1 MQLVFATNNKNKV
14 KEISAVV
21 GDTFTVV
28 GLAEIGCNEDIPETN
43 PTIEGNASQ
52 KAWFVTDKFN
62 VNCFADDT
70 GLEIEALDGAPGVI
84 SARFAGPQC
93 SAADNVKK
101 VLSMME
107 GKTNRKACFRTIISL
122 VLDGTEYQ
130 FEGRVNGT
138 ILEAPRG
145 GDGFGYDPIFM
156 PEETNQ
162 SFAEMPL
169 DEKNAISHRGRAT
182 QKLLQFLKE
191 RSEK

>member
-1 MQLVFATNNKNKV
+1 MMQLVFATNNKNKV

-21 GDTFTVV
+21 GDKFTVV

-52 KAWFVTDKFN
+52 KAWFITNKYK

-93 SAADNVKK
+93 SAADNVAK
-101 VLSMME
+101 VLSLME

-122 VLDGTEYQ
+122 ILDGTEYQ

-156 PEETNQ
+156 PENTNQ
-162 SFAEMPL
+162 SFAEMAL
-169 DEKNAISHRGRAT
+169 DVKNAISHRGRAT
-182 QKLLQFLKE
+182 QKLLQFLKD
-191 RSEK
+191 RS